1 VFNFVDGLCGAGEKG
16 HRASDFLAFAAGD
29 RFKIVVTGDTVTY
42 ERNEEVFY
50 TSTKKQEA
58 HLPVANRHEL
68 LRTWYNGNERG
79 AAHRSIN
86 QAHRVEP
93 ARLVD

>member
-1 VFNFVDGLCGAGEKG
+1 MDYVVLARKG
-16 HRASDFLAFAAGD
+16 TGHQIFLPSLPATASRSPWQEIL
-29 RFKIVVTGDTVTY
+29 TGVTY